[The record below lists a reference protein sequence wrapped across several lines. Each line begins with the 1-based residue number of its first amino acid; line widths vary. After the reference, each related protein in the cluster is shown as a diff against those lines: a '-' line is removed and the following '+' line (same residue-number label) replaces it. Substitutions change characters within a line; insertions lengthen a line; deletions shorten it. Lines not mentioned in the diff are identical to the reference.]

1 MTYYDDDTCCFGLKC
16 PKYVAT
22 EHKEHKE
29 PEKPKP
35 KPEEA
40 APAEDICKDN
50 SCMGP
55 GACLLFDKEG
65 KVQECKISA
74 AKYFEAAECNDDWGV
89 FCEKDP
95 PVYPGG
101 WSNGKKPVVAT
112 ETAD

>member
-1 MTYYDDDTCCFGLKC
+1 LHCGKDEKEIDYYSLITFNFKKKKGENDFYHMTYYDDDTCCFGLKC

-65 KVQECKISA
+65 KV
-74 AKYFEAAECNDDWGV
+74 
-89 FCEKDP
+89 
-95 PVYPGG
+95 
-101 WSNGKKPVVAT
+101 
-112 ETAD
+112 